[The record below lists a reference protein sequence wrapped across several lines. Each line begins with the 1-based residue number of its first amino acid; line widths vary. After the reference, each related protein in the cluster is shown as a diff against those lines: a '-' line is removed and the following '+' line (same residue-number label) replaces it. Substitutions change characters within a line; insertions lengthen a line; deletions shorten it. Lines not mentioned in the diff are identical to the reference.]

1 MCQLAI
7 TRLQS
12 RSKDGRPTTAHG
24 ALAAV
29 LCRVCWMLRRF
40 ESVAG
45 AYGAAALRKGD
56 AQLTLDRIREPEL
69 TEGHRTQMATDNV
82 AGEQQVKL
90 TSGSR
95 NQLHSLLQMQAEARS
110 RWRSC

>member
-1 MCQLAI
+1 
-7 TRLQS
+7 
-12 RSKDGRPTTAHG
+12 
-24 ALAAV
+24 
-29 LCRVCWMLRRF
+29 MLRRF

-95 NQLHSLLQMQAEARS
+95 NQITLLHGGENVSTSTNANLIHTSLQRGDKECVARS
-110 RWRSC
+110 EPFQWFPNLSR